1 MKEFHKEMLD
11 AITKD
16 WNVQQIEN
24 YIAEVEER
32 ETLLGEWI
40 KHLKTI
46 RKKKI
51 RKPPVDTGTRGGT

>member
-11 AITKD
+11 SLIKD
-16 WNVQQIEN
+16 WNWLQIDN
-24 YIAEVEER
+24 YITELEET
-32 ETLLGEWI
+32 ETELNGWI
-40 KHLKTI
+40 RYLKTV